1 MELMSSLN
9 LVAKNS
15 GGIPTFERIYGDG
28 RVAQSHI
35 QITLVSESIAQQF
48 MGWIVLE
55 DYNGSLHRF
64 ITYNVTDRIDITAN
78 HRNGPKWS
86 WKKYDAKKLKNYLAS
101 TDLPLT
107 DVNATEG
114 AVRLDKFLNEA
125 CDSCMPKGMYKGG
138 KLLAYWWTQNIAN
151 FKKECPSHRRK
162 CKRNRQRN
170 NTALQTEN
178 LERYNEARKKLK
190 WEIQRKDI
198 PGITLPGRLEH
209 IVDSLFPSQGTLKW
223 SVEHE
228 TFNFPSITIAEIKNW
243 ANKIPAGWAPGPDGV
258 PDLVIKEIVL
268 NKPEK
273 FQEVFNLCLNHGI
286 FPKTWKTANLVL
298 FRKGT
303 KPLEQPPSYRSI
315 SLLNTIGKFF
325 ERIIAIVATDRTT
338 AALQAATNEIL
349 MADSEWLEENGL
361 QLSINKTEAVI
372 LTTKRGYNH
381 PEFMLKGINIDIKK
395 QIRYLGVELNHVWGY
410 GKHIEK
416 AAAKASSTASN
427 LVRIMADVGG
437 ASHKKRK
444 IFGAIV
450 YSQTQYASPVWTHA
464 FKFNINKSTFLKPQR
479 LIALRIAMVYRT
491 VFTQAILVVASII
504 PAHLMALER
513 LKTYKDKTGK
523 DTSRKESFTEWQDVW
538 NKAERGRWTKR
549 MDQTW
554 KNGQQGNMER

>member
-1 MELMSSLN
+1 MYTTCEQYQNGTEENGWFHDESGKSAAAVLNQDIPIELVGSPEDIGFKLGYGPRHTDIYMLLEDHRENDQGRLVMELMSSLN

-162 CKRNRQRN
+162 CKSNRQRN

-190 WEIQRKDI
+190 WEIQRSKRECWGGLCKQVEKD
-198 PGITLPGRLEH
+198 PWGLPFKL
-209 IVDSLFPSQGTLKW
+209 VT
-223 SVEHE
+223 
-228 TFNFPSITIAEIKNW
+228 KN
-243 ANKIPAGWAPGPDGV
+243 
-258 PDLVIKEIVL
+258 
-268 NKPEK
+268 
-273 FQEVFNLCLNHGI
+273 
-286 FPKTWKTANLVL
+286 
-298 FRKGT
+298 
-303 KPLEQPPSYRSI
+303 
-315 SLLNTIGKFF
+315 
-325 ERIIAIVATDRTT
+325 
-338 AALQAATNEIL
+338 
-349 MADSEWLEENGL
+349 
-361 QLSINKTEAVI
+361 
-372 LTTKRGYNH
+372 
-381 PEFMLKGINIDIKK
+381 
-395 QIRYLGVELNHVWGY
+395 
-410 GKHIEK
+410 
-416 AAAKASSTASN
+416 
-427 LVRIMADVGG
+427 
-437 ASHKKRK
+437 
-444 IFGAIV
+444 
-450 YSQTQYASPVWTHA
+450 
-464 FKFNINKSTFLKPQR
+464 
-479 LIALRIAMVYRT
+479 
-491 VFTQAILVVASII
+491 
-504 PAHLMALER
+504 
-513 LKTYKDKTGK
+513 
-523 DTSRKESFTEWQDVW
+523 
-538 NKAERGRWTKR
+538 
-549 MDQTW
+549 
-554 KNGQQGNMER
+554 

>member
-1 MELMSSLN
+1 M
-9 LVAKNS
+9 
-15 GGIPTFERIYGDG
+15 
-28 RVAQSHI
+28 
-35 QITLVSESIAQQF
+35 
-48 MGWIVLE
+48 
-55 DYNGSLHRF
+55 
-64 ITYNVTDRIDITAN
+64 
-78 HRNGPKWS
+78 
-86 WKKYDAKKLKNYLAS
+86 
-101 TDLPLT
+101 
-107 DVNATEG
+107 
-114 AVRLDKFLNEA
+114 
-125 CDSCMPKGMYKGG
+125 
-138 KLLAYWWTQNIAN
+138 
-151 FKKECPSHRRK
+151 
-162 CKRNRQRN
+162 
-170 NTALQTEN
+170 
-178 LERYNEARKKLK
+178 
-190 WEIQRKDI
+190 
-198 PGITLPGRLEH
+198 LPGRLEH

-325 ERIIAIVATDRTT
+325 ERIIKGRLEDHLVGENKLNDREFGFRKDKSTVDALSTVMDVDPSTSTLVALADVIAIVATDRTT

-410 GKHIEK
+410 GKHIGK